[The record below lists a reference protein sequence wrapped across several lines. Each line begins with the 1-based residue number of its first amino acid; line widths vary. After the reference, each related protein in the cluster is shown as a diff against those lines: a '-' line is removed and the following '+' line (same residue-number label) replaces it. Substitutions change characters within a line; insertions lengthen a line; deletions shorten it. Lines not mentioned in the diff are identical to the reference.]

1 MKLATILTEV
11 NHTSPPLVL
20 IHGLGS
26 AATVFKPILTEF
38 SKNFRVI
45 SVDLPGHGQS
55 PYSKRQAM
63 DPASLGTAIFDT
75 IKSEYGIEKFHVVG
89 NSLGGWIAL
98 EMAAS
103 RPEQILSVTGLAP
116 AGLWLVPATGRLPSE
131 ARLYYLAKTF
141 KHFIKIALKSK
152 QLRKIGF
159 QRVSPKWQELSYET
173 CFDASIAM
181 TNCRGY
187 FPAWDGMIGR
197 RFDAKISESVAVTIL
212 FGDSDNTLPADV
224 SQERSLAPSHCTWL
238 TIENCGHAPMWDH
251 PDLVLTAVLE
261 AASKSGVE
269 P

>member
-1 MKLATILTEV
+1 MKLTTVLTEV
-11 NHTSPPLVL
+11 DPTSPSIVL

-26 AATVFKPILTEF
+26 AATSFKPILTEL

-45 SVDLPGHGQS
+45 NVDLPGHGKS
-55 PYSKRQAM
+55 PYTKSQAM

-75 IKSEYGIEKFHVVG
+75 VKSEYGIEEFHVVG

-131 ARLYYLAKTF
+131 ARSYYLAKLL
-141 KHFIKIALKSK
+141 KPLIKVGLKSK

-159 QRVSPKWQELSYET
+159 ERVSPKWQELSYET
-173 CFDASIAM
+173 CLDASIAIV
-181 TNCRGY
+181 NCRGY

-197 RFDAKISESVAVTIL
+197 RFDAKIPESVQVTIL
-212 FGDSDNTLPADV
+212 FGDSDNTLPADH
-224 SQERSLAPSHCTWL
+224 SQERSLAPSHSMWL

-251 PDLVLTAVLE
+251 PDLVLKAVLE
-261 AASKSGVE
+261 TSTRSGME
-269 P
+269 S

>member
-1 MKLATILTEV
+1 MKLTTVLTEV
-11 NHTSPPLVL
+11 DPKSPPLVL

-26 AATVFKPILTEF
+26 AATVFKPILAEL

-55 PYSKRQAM
+55 RYSKSQAM
-63 DPASLGTAIFDT
+63 DPASLGAAIFET
-75 IKSEYGIEKFHVVG
+75 LNSEYGIEKFHVVG

-116 AGLWLVPATGRLPSE
+116 AGLWLVPAPGRLPSE
-131 ARLYYLAKTF
+131 ARLYYLAKTL
-141 KHFIKIALKSK
+141 KAFIKVALKSK
-152 QLRKIGF
+152 KLREIGF
-159 QRVSPKWQELSYET
+159 KRVSPKWQELSYET

-197 RFDAKISESVAVTIL
+197 RFDAEISESVQVTIL
-212 FGDSDNTLPADV
+212 FGDRDNTLPADV
-224 SQERSLAPSHCTWL
+224 SQERSLTPSHSMWL

-251 PDLVLTAVLE
+251 PDLVLKAVLE
-261 AASKSGVE
+261 TTSR
-269 P
+269 